1 VEEPEATGPTAADE
15 DAEVAEAEATGV
27 TAAEED
33 AGVSETEAAGGA
45 TEDCVDEGDA
55 EVWFWLPLPALDPE
69 GRPEDVTRSESW
81 SPAVIGPDGLA
92 GQLPGG
98 FRTCD

>member
-1 VEEPEATGPTAADE
+1 
-15 DAEVAEAEATGV
+15 VAEAEATGATAADEDAGV
-27 TAAEED
+27 AEAEATGAAEED

-55 EVWFWLPLPALDPE
+55 EVWFWEEPLPALDPE

-81 SPAVIGPDGLA
+81 SPLVIGPDGLA

>member
-1 VEEPEATGPTAADE
+1 VEEEATGATAADD
-15 DAEVAEAEATGV
+15 DAGGAEAEATGA

-33 AGVSETEAAGGA
+33 AGVEETEAAGS
-45 TEDCVDEGDA
+45 DEGDA

-69 GRPEDVTRSESW
+69 GRPEDVTRSVSW
-81 SPAVIGPDGLA
+81 APAVIGPDGLA